1 MYLAFKEIKKEK
13 LRYGLIVFMIFLISY
28 LIFILSGLAFGLAS
42 ENTQAIYAWQTK
54 KVILN
59 QNSNVSLSQ
68 SLITKQDVPKKLS
81 TNEALVG
88 QTPLVIKNK
97 KKSTVSAQFIGIKA
111 NQYIYKNLAITAG
124 RKAKNSNEVVV
135 SQTLKNKGYKL
146 GDKLTLNGSTDQ
158 YKIVGFA
165 KDAMI
170 NIAPIIY
177 GNLATWRKLRSVNNE
192 VVASGIISK
201 SSNFKVNSKNLKV
214 YELKTF
220 LNKLPG
226 YSAQNLTFG
235 LMIGFLF
242 IISLIIVAVFLYIL
256 TMQKLPNFAVMRAQ
270 GIPSKTL
277 IGFTVSQSF
286 ILVLFASLLALILM
300 ELTVFALPA
309 AVPMKFSP
317 SIAIAGLLGMLIMG
331 IIGSLIPVRSILK
344 VDPTMAIGG

>member
-1 MYLAFKEIKKEK
+1 MCI
-13 LRYGLIVFMIFLISY
+13 R
-28 LIFILSGLAFGLAS
+28 
-42 ENTQAIYAWQTK
+42 
-54 KVILN
+54 
-59 QNSNVSLSQ
+59 
-68 SLITKQDVPKKLS
+68 D
-81 TNEALVG
+81 
-88 QTPLVIKNK
+88 
-97 KKSTVSAQFIGIKA
+97 
-111 NQYIYKNLAITAG
+111 
-124 RKAKNSNEVVV
+124 R
-135 SQTLKNKGYKL
+135 
-146 GDKLTLNGSTDQ
+146 
-158 YKIVGFA
+158 
-165 KDAMI
+165 
-170 NIAPIIY
+170 
-177 GNLATWRKLRSVNNE
+177 
-192 VVASGIISK
+192 
-201 SSNFKVNSKNLKV
+201 
-214 YELKTF
+214 LKTF